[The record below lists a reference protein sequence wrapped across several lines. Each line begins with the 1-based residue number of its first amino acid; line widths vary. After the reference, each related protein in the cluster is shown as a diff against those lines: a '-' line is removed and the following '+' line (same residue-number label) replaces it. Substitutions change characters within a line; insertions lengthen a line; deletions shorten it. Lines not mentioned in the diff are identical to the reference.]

1 MTRSQRVQNLLLAAS
16 ELPVQ
21 KRAALLDSAC
31 ADDPTIRDE
40 VVSLLISLDG
50 AGRFLSEP
58 TVAVPSSEY
67 TPDGPTVNS
76 GTGDVALPLREG
88 PGTKIGPY
96 KILQQIGEGGF
107 GSVFL
112 AQQDVPVQRKVAIKI
127 IKLGMDTRVV
137 VARFEQERQAL
148 AMMDHPNI
156 AKVLDAGATE
166 TGRPFFVMELVKGD
180 PINSFCDKNN
190 LSINDRLDLFAQVC
204 TAVQHAHTKGII
216 HRDIK
221 PSNILVSI
229 QDGRPYAKVIDFGIA
244 KATEARLTERTL
256 FTAHR
261 ELIGTPEYMSPEQAQ
276 GSVDID
282 TRTDI
287 YSLGVLLYELLTG
300 TTPFS
305 GQELRSAAYDE
316 IQRIIRDVEPPR
328 PSTRLSQI
336 TDQIGRI
343 ATSRGTE
350 ARKLG
355 VLVRGELDWI
365 VMKAMDKDRA
375 RRYETANGFAA
386 DVRRFLGGE
395 AIVAAPPSA
404 MYRLRKSATRHRTAV
419 SVSVAFGAAL
429 LVGMVI
435 FAWQATLARNQRD
448 IAVDAQLAE
457 AQQRAQAD
465 AQRDRAIAAEEQTNK
480 RAAELAAVS
489 AFQAKMLSQ
498 VDTTAAGT
506 GLMEGIKE
514 RFATAM
520 LKEGVAEDDRRTRAI
535 GFAKELGMVNAT
547 DTAADLIDR
556 TILEPAIVA
565 VGEQF
570 KDQPLVAASLRH
582 SLALQYKGLGRYDD
596 AEMLET
602 QVVDVRRKLLGDD
615 HSDTLVAI
623 NDLGSILEAKGDV
636 ARAEQCYRE
645 VIERRRRVLGADDM
659 ELLTTMGNLGN
670 LLRDQGKFDLA
681 EPLLKESLDGLR
693 RAKGPESR
701 DTLIA
706 MNTYGFLLISRGNP
720 SDAEPYWRE
729 AYETGKRLFGS
740 DDPDVLIWMHN
751 MGGLLS
757 SQGKYASAEPYY
769 REAVATARR
778 VHGLEHPNTLACMV
792 TLGGNLQNLNKLNDA
807 EQLIRE
813 AFEVRVRI
821 LGKDHPDTL
830 MSMGNLGALVR
841 NQYRYE
847 EAETLLKGALDLRMA
862 SMGRQHPATIQS
874 MGMLGGL
881 YYEQGRYDEAEALY
895 RDVLELSKNLWNDEN
910 PTRLIYLNNLGNLLL
925 ARDRADE
932 AEPYLRK
939 AYDIRQRTSGPD
951 HPETLNCTSNL
962 ARMLEMQG
970 KLEEAEPLYR
980 EALERFRRVRGN
992 DHVSTW
998 NALSNL
1004 AGFLRMAKRAGEGV
1018 TFAQEALDSCARVL
1032 GADHP
1037 QTFTFR
1043 SSTASVLLE
1052 DQKSD
1057 QALALLEPFEARA
1070 SEVLVRSHAAKRP
1083 YFLVTL
1089 GKARTAVAKTPQ
1101 QFAAAEATLNQAA
1114 ELLEVPQPMIRDR
1127 RELARA
1133 MVALHTAWE
1142 RVEPGQGH
1150 EAKAAEWKAKG
1161 DAMR

>member
-16 ELPVQ
+16 ELPADQ
-21 KRAALLDSAC
+21 RAALLDSAC
-31 ADDPTIRDE
+31 QDDPTIRDE

-50 AGRFLSEP
+50 AGRFMSEP
-58 TVAVPSSEY
+58 TIEVPSSEY
-67 TPDGPTVNS
+67 TPDGPTLNS
-76 GTGDVALPLREG
+76 GTGDAALPLREG

-180 PINSFCDKNN
+180 PINTFCDKNN
-190 LSINDRLDLFAQVC
+190 LSISDRLDLFAQVC

-343 ATSRGTE
+343 ASSRGTE

-404 MYRLRKSATRHRTAV
+404 LYRLRKSARRHRTAV

-429 LVGMVI
+429 LVGMVT

-457 AQQRAQAD
+457 AQQRALAD
-465 AQRDRAIAAEEQTNK
+465 AHRDRAVAAEAQASK
-480 RAAELAAVS
+480 RAGELAAVS
-489 AFQAKMLSQ
+489 AFQASMLSQ

-506 GLMEGIKE
+506 RLMDGITE

-520 LKEGVAEDDRRTRAI
+520 LKAGVPEDDRRTRAAV
-535 GFAKELGMVNAT
+535 FVKELGIVNAT
-547 DTAADLIDR
+547 DTATDLIDR
-556 TILEPAIVA
+556 TILKPAIAA
-565 VGEQF
+565 VGERF
-570 KDQPLVAASLRH
+570 KDQPLVAASLRF
-582 SLALQYKGLGRYDD
+582 SLAEQYKGLGRYDD
-596 AEMLET
+596 AETLET

-615 HSDTLVAI
+615 HLDTLRAI
-623 NDLGSILEAKGDV
+623 NDLGSILEAKGDAV
-636 ARAEQCYRE
+636 RAEQCYRE
-645 VIERRRRVLGADDM
+645 AVERRRRLLGPDDL
-659 ELLTTMGNLGN
+659 ETLTTMGNLGN

-681 EPLLKESLDGLR
+681 EPLLKDSLDGLR
-693 RAKGPESR
+693 RVKGPESR

-740 DDPDVLIWMHN
+740 DDPDVLVWTHN

-757 SQGKYASAEPYY
+757 SQGKYAESEKYY
-769 REAVATARR
+769 RETVATARR
-778 VHGLEHPNTLACMV
+778 VHGLEHPNTLACMMMLGS
-792 TLGGNLQNLNKLNDA
+792 TLQSLNKLDEA
-807 EQLIRE
+807 EQFARE
-813 AFEVRVRI
+813 AYEVRART

-830 MSMGNLGALVR
+830 TSMANLGVLLRSAFKLD
-841 NQYRYE
+841 

-862 SMGRQHPATIQS
+862 SQGKTHPATLQS

-881 YYEQGRYDEAEALY
+881 YLEEGRYDEAEVLY
-895 RDVLELSKNLWNDEN
+895 RDILELSKNIWNDES
-910 PTRLIYLNNLGNLLL
+910 PTRLIYMNNLGNLLL
-925 ARDRADE
+925 GRDRADE

-939 AYDIRQRTSGPD
+939 SYETRLRISGPN
-951 HPETLNCTSNL
+951 HPETLNTISNL

-970 KLEEAEPLYR
+970 KFDEAERLYR
-980 EALERFRRVRGN
+980 DAVEGFRRVKGN
-992 DHVSTW
+992 DSVSTW

-1004 AGFLRMAKRAGEGV
+1004 AGFFKVAKRPGEGLV
-1018 TFAQEALDSCARVL
+1018 FIQEALDSSVRVL

-1037 QTFTFR
+1037 QTFLFR
-1043 SSTASVLLE
+1043 TSMAAVLIADE
-1052 DQKSD
+1052 KAT
-1057 QALALLEPFEARA
+1057 QALAILEPFEAKAR
-1070 SEVLVRSHAAKRP
+1070 EILVRAHASKRS
-1083 YFLVTL
+1083 YFFLTL
-1089 GKARTAVAKTPQ
+1089 GRARAAVATNPQ
-1101 QFAAAEATLNQAA
+1101 QFAAAEAQ
-1114 ELLEVPQPMIRDR
+1114 LLEAGELIKYPQPSPRDTR
-1127 RELARA
+1127 DLARS
-1133 MVALHTAWE
+1133 MVALHTAWD

-1150 EAKAAEWKAKG
+1150 DAKAAEWKAKLQSV
-1161 DAMR
+1161 R